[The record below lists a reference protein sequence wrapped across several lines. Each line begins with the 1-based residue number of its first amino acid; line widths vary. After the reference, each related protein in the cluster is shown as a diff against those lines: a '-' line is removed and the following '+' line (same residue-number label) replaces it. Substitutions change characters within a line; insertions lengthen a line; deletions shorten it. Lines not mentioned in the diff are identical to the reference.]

1 MRIPERFVGAQQ
13 LSVDTTDDLG
23 AVAVFFDFE
32 NIVLGVRDEFRVS
45 TVIDALNERGDVMVR
60 RAYADWGRY
69 RRYQRQF
76 LEQGVAMV
84 FLPSYGIG
92 DKNRTDTA
100 ICVDAMEILFTRPH
114 IDTFVI
120 ASGDSDFGVLAHRL
134 RDHGKRVVG
143 ISAKSAASDIL
154 VKICHEFI
162 FYESL
167 VGQRVQGVSMEEA
180 EERVRRAVQV
190 CVDQHGP
197 RFRASVIKD
206 RMRKQ
211 DPTFSERNYG
221 ASSFTRFLRN
231 FDHLVE
237 LLDGGMVQVNSAL
250 APNGAP
256 QTRPADAL
264 PSKPPVLA
272 PEIEAE
278 AAENV
283 WRAILLASPDGESVS
298 LARLKDALGEVAP
311 DFDEMALGFRTFTRF
326 LKTFPQVVEVERD
339 RNRVRAVDGGRGG
352 DGGRGTGGDGESKR
366 PSRTQEAATREGDRP
381 ARSKQEPKQE
391 QSSQRSPRQASA
403 PADGEQTQADSQA
416 PAERLAAQRASRPAP
431 DVSDDVSKSSR
442 SRAERRDARRS
453 VKPIVPTSGVRAA
466 ADATATPSAP
476 SKDANA
482 SSKGPKQSAGQGHA
496 KAEPA
501 AKSDEARPAANAP
514 KGKTDA
520 AEAKSGGNSAAKPK
534 SSAKSKASAKPKSSA
549 KPKAADPKP
558 KAADAKAPADAKAKK
573 APAGRTRRKKAA
585 ADGAEG

>member
-1 MRIPERFVGAQQ
+1 MRIPERLVGAQQ
-13 LSVDTTDDLG
+13 LTVDTTDDLG

-69 RRYQRQF
+69 RRHQRQF

-84 FLPSYGIG
+84 FLPSYGIN

-167 VGQRVQGVSMEEA
+167 VGQRIQGVSMEEA
-180 EERVRRAVQV
+180 EERVKRAIQV

-221 ASSFTRFLRN
+221 AASFTRFLRN

-237 LLDGGMVQVNSAL
+237 LLDGGMVQVPNAMATSVPQNR
-250 APNGAP
+250 APAN
-256 QTRPADAL
+256 DAA

-278 AAENV
+278 AAEHV
-283 WRAILLASPDGESVS
+283 RRAIALASPDGESVS

-339 RNRVRAVDGGRGG
+339 RNRVRAVTGGPQTQRPAPPARPAQEPRPQKPTAHKAEAEQPETAVAEVAERAPVEHAPAKARPEAPAKAQPESPAKAQPAADIDGPRQGRSRAQRRDARGSVKPKPPVAGGG
-352 DGGRGTGGDGESKR
+352 DGGREEAPEAKGDARDDG
-366 PSRTQEAATREGDRP
+366 AATA
-381 ARSKQEPKQE
+381 ARDAQAAPQDSKAKGGGEAKADDAPKP
-391 QSSQRSPRQASA
+391 STR
-403 PADGEQTQADSQA
+403 
-416 PAERLAAQRASRPAP
+416 
-431 DVSDDVSKSSR
+431 SR
-442 SRAERRDARRS
+442 SRSKKATEEKSEAAPKAP
-453 VKPIVPTSGVRAA
+453 KPA
-466 ADATATPSAP
+466 
-476 SKDANA
+476 SK
-482 SSKGPKQSAGQGHA
+482 
-496 KAEPA
+496 PA
-501 AKSDEARPAANAP
+501 AKAGDD
-514 KGKTDA
+514 K
-520 AEAKSGGNSAAKPK
+520 
-534 SSAKSKASAKPKSSA
+534 
-549 KPKAADPKP
+549 
-558 KAADAKAPADAKAKK
+558 AKA
-573 APAGRTRRKKAA
+573 TRSRKKS
-585 ADGAEG
+585 

>member
-1 MRIPERFVGAQQ
+1 MRIPERLVGAQQ

-32 NIVLGVRDEFRVS
+32 NIILGVRDEFRVS

-69 RRYQRQF
+69 RRHQRQF

-84 FLPSYGIG
+84 FLPSYGIN

-180 EERVRRAVQV
+180 EERVRRALQV
-190 CVDQHGP
+190 VVDQHGP

-231 FDHLVE
+231 FDHLID
-237 LLDGGMVQVNSAL
+237 LLDGGMVQVT
-250 APNGAP
+250 GAMAAGT
-256 QTRPADAL
+256 QTQAAEAL
-264 PSKPPVLA
+264 PAKPPVLA
-272 PEIEAE
+272 PDIEAE
-278 AAENV
+278 AAGHV
-283 WRAILLASPDGESVS
+283 SRAIALASPDGEPVS

-326 LKTFPQVVEVERD
+326 LKTFPNVVEVERD
-339 RNRVRAVDGGRGG
+339 RNRVRPVTGANQGKGKGGSEAPR
-352 DGGRGTGGDGESKR
+352 TAPAKPAPSKPDTKPDKDAEQASPPAAKAEAPAEDEAGSK
-366 PSRTQEAATREGDRP
+366 PSRSRAQRRNARGSARPKPPVPAAKSEAANADKGST
-381 ARSKQEPKQE
+381 
-391 QSSQRSPRQASA
+391 A
-403 PADGEQTQADSQA
+403 PADGDDED
-416 PAERLAAQRASRPAP
+416 ASGDQEGR
-431 DVSDDVSKSSR
+431 SSSR
-442 SRAERRDARRS
+442 RSRRRS
-453 VKPIVPTSGVRAA
+453 SAKGDKEESGGAKK
-466 ADATATPSAP
+466 SAEG
-476 SKDANA
+476 D
-482 SSKGPKQSAGQGHA
+482 A
-496 KAEPA
+496 KAAKSKRE
-501 AKSDEARPAANAP
+501 KSDEADEAEDAP
-514 KGKTDA
+514 KSKGRASRASSKSADEADKGKAKPRTRAKKAAGDESGGA
-520 AEAKSGGNSAAKPK
+520 DKGKAEA
-534 SSAKSKASAKPKSSA
+534 AS
-549 KPKAADPKP
+549 DE
-558 KAADAKAPADAKAKK
+558 APAKAK
-573 APAGRTRRKKAA
+573 PARTRRKRAA
-585 ADGAEG
+585 SGGGES

>member
-237 LLDGGMVQVNSAL
+237 LLDGGMVQVTSAL

-256 QTRPADAL
+256 QARQADAT
-264 PSKPPVLA
+264 PSKAPVLA

-278 AAENV
+278 AAEHV
-283 WRAILLASPDGESVS
+283 RRAILLASPDGESVS

-326 LKTFPQVVEVERD
+326 LKTFPNVVEVERD
-339 RNRVRAVDGGRGG
+339 RNRVHAVDGANGG
-352 DGGRGTGGDGESKR
+352 DDRDDDKASGGGAKRSSGTRDGDKPVQGKGA
-366 PSRTQEAATREGDRP
+366 QGKAAQGSE
-381 ARSKQEPKQE
+381 
-391 QSSQRSPRQASA
+391 RSPRQAPVEA
-403 PADGEQTQADSQA
+403 AAEARPPASQQAA
-416 PAERLAAQRASRPAP
+416 AERPATQRAPEANEETA
-431 DVSDDVSKSSR
+431 KSSR

-453 VKPIVPTSGVRAA
+453 AKPLQAGASVQAA
-466 ADATATPSAP
+466 ADAEPKPGRAQVPPAPKDSKAAAGESEAKAERGGKPGGAKAKAGDAKPKAGAGKGAKAKADAKPKASA
-476 SKDANA
+476 K
-482 SSKGPKQSAGQGHA
+482 A
-496 KAEPA
+496 KAEPKA
-501 AKSDEARPAANAP
+501 DGG
-514 KGKTDA
+514 GK
-520 AEAKSGGNSAAKPK
+520 
-534 SSAKSKASAKPKSSA
+534 
-549 KPKAADPKP
+549 
-558 KAADAKAPADAKAKK
+558 AKAGAKAKK
-573 APAGRTRRKKAA
+573 APEGRSRPKKAA
-585 ADGAEG
+585 AGGAEG

>member
-237 LLDGGMVQVNSAL
+237 LLDGGMVQVTGASAS
-250 APNGAP
+250 PNGGP
-256 QTRPADAL
+256 QSRQVEATPA
-264 PSKPPVLA
+264 KPPVLA

-278 AAENV
+278 AAEHV
-283 WRAILLASPDGESVS
+283 RRAILLASPDGEPVS

-326 LKTFPQVVEVERD
+326 LKTFPTVVEVERD
-339 RNRVRAVDGGRGG
+339 RNRVRAVVDERRGG
-352 DGGRGTGGDGESKR
+352 DKPAPAAKSSQGRPPETR
-366 PSRTQEAATREGDRP
+366 PSQREQGPDEADAEAP
-381 ARSKQEPKQE
+381 VAKAKQSDAK
-391 QSSQRSPRQASA
+391 
-403 PADGEQTQADSQA
+403 
-416 PAERLAAQRASRPAP
+416 PAEAKPAAEARPPKGADAAP
-431 DVSDDVSKSSR
+431 DEAPKPSR
-442 SRAERRDARRS
+442 SRAQRRNARGS
-453 VKPIVPTSGVRAA
+453 VKPLVPVAEKAA
-466 ADATATPSAP
+466 APAVEAKAP
-476 SKDANA
+476 
-482 SSKGPKQSAGQGHA
+482 PKEAA
-496 KAEPA
+496 KAEAKPPQQPQADDAKPAEKKAPAAEAKASPAEEKPKGGRRGRSSKSASKAKAPEKAKPA
-501 AKSDEARPAANAP
+501 AKSATDDTAKASA
-514 KGKTDA
+514 GKDA
-520 AEAKSGGNSAAKPK
+520 
-534 SSAKSKASAKPKSSA
+534 KASAKPKA
-549 KPKAADPKP
+549 KPAAE
-558 KAADAKAPADAKAKK
+558 AKAKPSAK
-573 APAGRTRRKKAA
+573 ADDGKAAKAAPSRARRKRPA
-585 ADGAEG
+585 ADSAKD